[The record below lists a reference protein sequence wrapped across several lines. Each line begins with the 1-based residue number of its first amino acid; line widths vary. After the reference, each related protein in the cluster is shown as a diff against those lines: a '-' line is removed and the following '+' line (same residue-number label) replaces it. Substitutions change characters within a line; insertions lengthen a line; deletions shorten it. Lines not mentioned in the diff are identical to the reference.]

1 MARQLYDISKMRIIK
16 HSIKSS
22 KGFTLMELVVTT
34 AIMGTLAAVSGPKFA
49 EQQEEA
55 KVRTTLVNISIIG
68 QTMSTDFQNRL
79 TRQGMKEAKFSSPIN
94 SPVILANDSTDI
106 ITTRLIRQMEPIPVS
121 PYNDMPYVFTL
132 IRDGEVKYIPVPGSI
147 NIDYTGPKFTIH
159 DQNDPINLIMEF
171 SP

>member
-1 MARQLYDISKMRIIK
+1 MRFINK
-16 HSIKSS
+16 TTKNN

-34 AIMGTLAAVSGPKFA
+34 AIMGTLAAVAVPKFA

-79 TRQGMKEAKFSSPIN
+79 TRTGMKEAKFSSPIN
-94 SPVILANDSTDI
+94 SPIILANDSTDI
-106 ITTRLIRQMEPIPVS
+106 ITTRLLRQMEPIPVS

-132 IRDGEVKYIPVPGSI
+132 VRDGEVTYIPVPGTI
-147 NIDYTGPKFTIH
+147 NVDYTGPKFTIH

>member
-1 MARQLYDISKMRIIK
+1 
-16 HSIKSS
+16 
-22 KGFTLMELVVTT
+22 MELVVTT
-34 AIMGTLAAVSGPKFA
+34 AIMGTLAAIAVPKFA

-68 QTMSTDFQNRL
+68 QTLSTDFQNRL
-79 TRQGMKEAKFSSPIN
+79 TRQGMEEAKFSTPAN
-94 SPVILANDSTDI
+94 TPFILANDSTDV

-121 PYNDMPYVFTL
+121 PYNDRPYVFTL
-132 IRDGEVKYIPVPGSI
+132 IRDGSVRYIRIPGDI